1 MSITVLKGLVRF
13 ANVAAVFI
21 SGIFAYQIYGLP
33 NVPTA
38 QWEQY
43 ALLMGLG
50 SLIAANSFEL
60 FGLYSFDALED
71 LRGKSRELLLSVSTT
86 FAVLILVIFLSKMSD
101 HFSRVWIVIW
111 YFLGLIFLF
120 LIWHYFLKLIRHG
133 LDAGRLV
140 QNVIVL
146 GAGPCGKRLISQLI
160 HRDEQTPHVQILGVF
175 DDRLKRVP
183 RRVENVRRLGSF
195 ADVIGFVQQNRVD
208 QIIIA
213 LPWTAE
219 TRIMDV
225 LERLKLLPVD
235 ILLCPDMAGF
245 RFGHCSYSRMGG
257 ISLLNVVNRPLR
269 DWNIVV
275 KDMEDR
281 GLAVF
286 LLFLCLPLIMIV
298 ALAIKFESRGPV
310 LFWQNRRG
318 FNNEIIRVCKF
329 RTMRDDF
336 RDEDGEVLTKRN
348 DPRVTRVGNFLRR
361 SSIDELPQLLNVLKG
376 EMSIVGPRPHA
387 ISAKAGGK
395 AYDQAVMSYA
405 ARHRVKPGIT
415 GWAQINGWRGETDT
429 IEKLQRRVEH
439 DLYYI
444 EHWSVIFDL
453 KILSLTP
460 IAVLKGRNAV

>member
-1 MSITVLKGLVRF
+1 
-13 ANVAAVFI
+13 
-21 SGIFAYQIYGLP
+21 
-33 NVPTA
+33 
-38 QWEQY
+38 
-43 ALLMGLG
+43 
-50 SLIAANSFEL
+50 
-60 FGLYSFDALED
+60 
-71 LRGKSRELLLSVSTT
+71 
-86 FAVLILVIFLSKMSD
+86 
-101 HFSRVWIVIW
+101 
-111 YFLGLIFLF
+111 
-120 LIWHYFLKLIRHG
+120 
-133 LDAGRLV
+133 
-140 QNVIVL
+140 
-146 GAGPCGKRLISQLI
+146 
-160 HRDEQTPHVQILGVF
+160 
-175 DDRLKRVP
+175 
-183 RRVENVRRLGSF
+183 
-195 ADVIGFVQQNRVD
+195 
-208 QIIIA
+208 
-213 LPWTAE
+213 
-219 TRIMDV
+219 
-225 LERLKLLPVD
+225 
-235 ILLCPDMAGF
+235 
-245 RFGHCSYSRMGG
+245 MGG